1 MNSEGDQSAFK
12 NEVKQWLKS
21 HGFDYRWMAEQC
33 GVSEITVRNWMSQK
47 NIPLLKQRLIERVMV
62 QIPAAQRNK
71 TQDSVNGVQVEAT
84 LSLTV
89 KLPPE
94 LYGRLQTKAAERGLS
109 PGELVAQAIA
119 QLLEESPSGIG
130 GIKTRKVI
138 LPGRS

>member
-1 MNSEGDQSAFK
+1 MNSEGDQFAFK

-47 NIPLLKQRLIERVMV
+47 NIPLLKQRLIKRVMV
-62 QIPAAQRNK
+62 QMPATLSDKPQE
-71 TQDSVNGVQVEAT
+71 SVSGVQVEAA

-89 KLPPE
+89 KLTPE
-94 LYGRLQTKAAERGLS
+94 LYGRLQAKAAERGLP
-109 PGELVAQAIA
+109 PGELVAQAISE
-119 QLLEESPSGIG
+119 LLDESTGGID

-138 LPGRS
+138 LP

>member
-1 MNSEGDQSAFK
+1 MNQEGDQSAFK
-12 NEVKQWLKS
+12 TEVKQWLKS

-62 QIPAAQRNK
+62 QMPANQANKAQGAV
-71 TQDSVNGVQVEAT
+71 SGVQVEAA

-89 KLPPE
+89 KLTPE
-94 LYGRLQTKAAERGLS
+94 LYGTLEAKAAERGVP

-119 QLLEESPSGIG
+119 ELLEDPPAGIG

-138 LPGRS
+138 LPKNS